1 MRNWIF
7 KESDFAKFPVYS
19 GEDLGVIWSE
29 KKLSIR
35 IWAPTAIS
43 VMFRLYSTNEAI
55 QPHEII
61 SLEKSVQGTWC
72 MECAGNYEGFF
83 YTFQV
88 TDKTGPLNECP
99 DIGAKAT
106 GVNGLRGMILD
117 PAQTNPQNWKRDKRS
132 KIKNP
137 TDMILYEV
145 HIRDFTIDANSGIV
159 IKGKYPG
166 FTEKGTKSPQ
176 GQSTGLDHLIEL
188 GITHIHLL
196 PVADF
201 YTVDETITFP
211 QYNWGYD
218 PLNFNNPEGWYS
230 TNPYDG
236 YSRIKELKTL
246 VKTMHDH
253 GIGVIMDV
261 VYNHSGLIFDSWF
274 NQTVPGYYYR
284 QNEDGTL
291 SDASGCGNEMASERA
306 MVRKFIIESVAWW
319 AEEYHLDGF
328 RFDLMGILDIDTMN
342 QIRKRLDRIDPD
354 ILIYGEGWIAAES
367 PLPESLRATKLN
379 TPELDRIASFCDDM
393 RDGLKGSPF
402 NRNSIGFISGLT
414 LREEKIKFALTG
426 AIMHPQIF
434 YDYVD
439 SSRQPWA
446 ISPAQ
451 CVNYVSCHDNY
462 TLFDKLQYSCPE
474 SSMEEIERMTRLA
487 IGIILTS
494 QGIPFLHAGV
504 EMHRTKGGHHDSYRS
519 PDDVNKIDWSRKS
532 VYSGLFQFTKNCI
545 ELRRQHPAFR
555 MREADMVREKLTFF
569 PKYIPG
575 VIAYELKE
583 HANGDS
589 WENILIFY
597 NGNNYSVEYEIPE
610 KIWLIVAQNGDI
622 APSGMGHVTT
632 KVIRLH
638 PISMMILA
646 EEKRDNFLVS

>member
-532 VYSGLFQFTKNCI
+532 VYSGLFLFTKNCI

-610 KIWLIVAQNGDI
+610 KNWLIVAQNGEI
-622 APSGMGHVTT
+622 APGGMGHVTT

-646 EEKRDNFLVS
+646 EEKRDNFL